1 MKNLLLPAVIL
12 GGVAWLLVEA
22 SSPTLGPKPDFS
34 KTSSYTRS
42 TTGLS
47 VSPSVRQTSSSTK
60 GGDPYIAGE
69 IAAIDRAYERGAI
82 DWDQKVRMKCAAYS
96 AAGQMSADFKG
107 CN

>member
-1 MKNLLLPAVIL
+1 MKSLILPAALL
-12 GGVAWLLVEA
+12 GGVAWMLVEA
-22 SSPTLGPKPDFS
+22 SSPTLGPKPDLS
-34 KTSSYTRS
+34 RTSSYTRS

-47 VSPSVRQTSSSTK
+47 VSPSVNQSAPVAKS
-60 GGDPYIAGE
+60 GDRYISGE

-82 DWDQKVRMKCAAYS
+82 DWDQKVRLKCAAYS